1 MIELLFEFWRE
12 TLHKTRPRPTP
23 KKPADPRARRR
34 AAAMAAAVMRETA
47 ARNAFWRRERAIY
60 EQDQR
65 KHLEA
70 RRNAQSWPSPLPAPA
85 YPNRP
90 TRSSTR
96 RCV

>member
-1 MIELLFEFWRE
+1 MIELLFEFWRGA
-12 TLHKTRPRPTP
+12 LHKTRPRPTP

-47 ARNAFWRRERAIY
+47 ARNKHWRRERARY

-65 KHLEA
+65 KRLEV
-70 RRNAQSWPSPLPAPA
+70 RQNAQSWPSPSPV
-85 YPNRP
+85 YPSLS